1 MEYDKQ
7 AQGSV
12 ASTGGATSVV
22 LPFTPSAI
30 EIFNATRAGAGAGV
44 VSAWWQSEMGQGAA
58 ALTTVGSSI
67 DDTTYITSA
76 TGTGFTTFQ
85 AALANQYGPSVQ
97 INTITKVA
105 GAPVITTLT
114 AHGLVTGNIVIFQNL
129 YQTATTGMQQLCN
142 IPFVVTRTGA
152 NTFTIA
158 IDNSGSMFT
167 AYNYMTATVQGT
179 VKQMLYP
186 FLYAPGVSTISAITL
201 GATTTVDTAAP
212 HNFVVG
218 QEVAFRIPSAYGT
231 TQLNS
236 LPNVTIPGQPIYG
249 FVTVVNSATEVVVN
263 INSTGYTAFT
273 QPSVAQVL
281 VGLAPAQILAV
292 GDNNSGSN
300 QFGFNPPLVNGV
312 ATINGPSIAGAYL
325 NNSNQGFVIG
335 SGVAGTAADVIYWKA
350 YYSSIV

>member
-1 MEYDKQ
+1 MEYDRQ
-7 AQGSV
+7 AQGLVS
-12 ASTGGATSVV
+12 STGGATSVI
-22 LPFTPSAI
+22 LPFTPNAI
-30 EIFNATRAGAGAGV
+30 EIFNATRATAGAGV
-44 VSAWWQSEMGQGAA
+44 TRAWWQSEMGQGAA
-58 ALTTVGSSI
+58 GLVTTGSSI
-67 DDTTYITSA
+67 DLTSYITSA

-114 AHGLVTGNIVIFQNL
+114 AHGLVTGNVVIFQNL

-142 IPFVVTRTGA
+142 IPFVVTKTGA

-167 AYNYMTATVQGT
+167 AYNYTTATVQGT
-179 VKQMLYP
+179 VKQVLYP

-201 GATTTVDTAAP
+201 GATTTVDTATP

-236 LPNVTIPGQPIYG
+236 LPNVVIPGSPIYG
-249 FVTVVNSATEVVVN
+249 FVTVVNSTTEVVVN

-273 QPSVAQVL
+273 QPTVAQVL
-281 VGLAPAQILAV
+281 AGLAPAQILAV
-292 GDNNSGSN
+292 GDVNSGSN
-300 QFGFNPPLVNGV
+300 QFGFNPPLVNGI
-312 ATINGPSIAGAYL
+312 ATINGPAIAGAYL
-325 NNSNQGFVIG
+325 NNTNQGFIIG
-335 SGVAGTAADVIYWKA
+335 ASVAATASDSIYWRA
-350 YYSSIV
+350 YFSAIS